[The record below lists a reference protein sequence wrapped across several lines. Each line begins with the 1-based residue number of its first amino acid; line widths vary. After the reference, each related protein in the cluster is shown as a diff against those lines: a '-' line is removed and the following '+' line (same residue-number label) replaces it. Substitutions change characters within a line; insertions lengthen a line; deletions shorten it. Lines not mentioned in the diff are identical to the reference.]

1 MSLNRNVIF
10 LLIISFFIIIS
21 CSEKTDKIPKINYQD
36 KSELLDIVKKHYN
49 KDAEVALGGMF
60 DETGKEF
67 IASGVEI
74 NNSDEWGIKFTFL
87 EKSND
92 EFIELFETELLNG
105 SFKESMIDKIK
116 LSSFDYELVY
126 YSSQSYFMGSGGGEV
141 FSYIIDL
148 ELKQVYYAHLVV
160 ESESAIY
167 LYLSENTQRR
177 ELINFFNMTLRK
189 DYPGLQIVS
198 DDIIID

>member
-1 MSLNRNVIF
+1 MSLNRNLIF

-189 DYPGLQIVS
+189 DYPGFQIVS

>member
-1 MSLNRNVIF
+1 MSLNRNLIF

>member
-1 MSLNRNVIF
+1 
-10 LLIISFFIIIS
+10 
-21 CSEKTDKIPKINYQD
+21 
-36 KSELLDIVKKHYN
+36 
-49 KDAEVALGGMF
+49 MF

>member
-198 DDIIID
+198 DDIIFD

>member
-1 MSLNRNVIF
+1 MSLSRNVIF